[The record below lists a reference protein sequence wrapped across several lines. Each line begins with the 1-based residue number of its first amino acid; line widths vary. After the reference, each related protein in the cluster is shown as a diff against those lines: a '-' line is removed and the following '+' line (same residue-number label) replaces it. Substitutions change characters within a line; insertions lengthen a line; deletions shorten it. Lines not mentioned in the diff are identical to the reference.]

1 MNRAILT
8 TVCALS
14 LTGCADYLPSF
25 GFLHPSPSTEQLRIL
40 SEPDGAEAKSSQ
52 GPTCQTPC
60 ELAVPSGSDLLV
72 TVAMTGYQTMTVPV
86 HPESPGGQLQPNPV
100 FAQLPP
106 AVPPKPAKKPS
117 IKRKP
122 NQAPTAQ

>member
-8 TVCALS
+8 TVCTFS

-60 ELAVPSGSDLLV
+60 DLAVPSGSDFLV
-72 TVAMTGYQTMTVPV
+72 TVAMNGYQTMTVPV

-100 FAQLPP
+100 LAQLQP

-117 IKRKP
+117 AKRKLKP
-122 NQAPTAQ
+122 VPPAQ